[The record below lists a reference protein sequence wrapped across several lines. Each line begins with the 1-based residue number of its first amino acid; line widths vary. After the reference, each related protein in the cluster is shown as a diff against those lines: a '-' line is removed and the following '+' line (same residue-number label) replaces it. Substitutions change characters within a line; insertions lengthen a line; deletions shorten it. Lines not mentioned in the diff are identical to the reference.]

1 MEAEFLSQPRCKLRY
16 CFTAGGGCRRRLLL
30 APVSDGGQC
39 MARTAKKSEL
49 GREPFRRLSDSE
61 ILLFVTRTLQPQLD
75 DADASN
81 VFAKLQSLKDTL
93 RQQEMTLLDWPD
105 CAGKDRMRD
114 ALAVASRLI
123 AQIVDELARRGQA
136 GRRRLRSEIRMTRQ
150 R

>member
-1 MEAEFLSQPRCKLRY
+1 
-16 CFTAGGGCRRRLLL
+16 
-30 APVSDGGQC
+30 

-81 VFAKLQSLKDTL
+81 VFAKLQSLKDTF

-114 ALAVASRLI
+114 AFAAASDLI
-123 AQIVDELARRGQA
+123 AQIVDDLAGAARRDA
-136 GRRRLRSEIRMTRQ
+136 AVCEAKSA
-150 R
+150 